1 MQKILFTLLTIQILV
16 GTINSQNCNSSPNW
30 RVTKEDIPNF
40 LNQNIADNR
49 KYFAKSNKFVQDR
62 CNKN

>member
-30 RVTKEDIPNF
+30 RVTKEDIPSF

-49 KYFAKSNKFVQDR
+49 KIFCKKQ
-62 CNKN
+62 